1 MNKPDYLTQL
11 IDKASKEAGNDAT
24 LAKMLEVTP
33 SMISQ
38 WRYGKKSCPVADQ
51 ALMAEVAGL
60 DAAAWHARA
69 TVAQYEGTSK
79 GDKLYRALGKALV
92 VTGAVIASSGAN
104 AHQTFLTI
112 TDTAIG
118 HFIRCIEVLSGRRP
132 TALI

>member
-1 MNKPDYLTQL
+1 MNKPEYLVQL
-11 IDKASKEAGNDAT
+11 IDQASKEAGNDAT

-79 GDKLYRALGKALV
+79 GDKLYRALGKALA
-92 VTGAVIASSGAN
+92 VTGGALVSSGAN
-104 AHQTFLTI
+104 AQVIFSTI
-112 TDTAIG
+112 IEIG
-118 HFIRCIEVLSGRRP
+118 YSYFIRCIEVLSGRRP
-132 TALI
+132 PALI